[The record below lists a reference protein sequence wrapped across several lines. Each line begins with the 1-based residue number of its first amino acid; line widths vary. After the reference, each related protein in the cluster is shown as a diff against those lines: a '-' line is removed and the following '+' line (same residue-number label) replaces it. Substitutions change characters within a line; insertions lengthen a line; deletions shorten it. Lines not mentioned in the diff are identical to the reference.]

1 MQTIFN
7 GKNFESSK
15 AVITIRF
22 LRFWR
27 MFPGTKVFGNFVI
40 SIFSLNQHLIV
51 NSGLE
56 VENQNLQYE
65 IEQVRQASV
74 PENVARI
81 SAKLSVM
88 ERERQKRENDLRMT
102 LMSRDPKAQHMI
114 ADQTHQ
120 ITKLKTELNA
130 KTNLYAK

>member
-1 MQTIFN
+1 MFLVKQLFW
-7 GKNFESSK
+7 NFEN
-15 AVITIRF
+15 
-22 LRFWR
+22 
-27 MFPGTKVFGNFVI
+27 VFTNPLFRNY
-40 SIFSLNQHLIV
+40 FQHLIV

>member
-1 MQTIFN
+1 
-7 GKNFESSK
+7 
-15 AVITIRF
+15 
-22 LRFWR
+22 